1 LGPQKPGTKS
11 EENLHQILE
20 KVRQLVELES
30 GSTLA
35 IERDYD
41 PSLPAIL
48 MDSAQV
54 EQAMLNIVSNA
65 AQILK
70 TQESGKIT

>member
-1 LGPQKPGTKS
+1 S

-30 GSTLA
+30 ESTLV

-41 PSLPAIL
+41 PSLPVIL

-70 TQESGKIT
+70 AQDSGKITIRTR